1 MELAMLAF
9 CTAVIVFL
17 LAERMRVDR
26 RAEVLSSNDDALL
39 RDVKK
44 LRRDL
49 DDMAGKIR
57 EAEELIELHKEL
69 EKEAAKSERL
79 FQEGLTNILNYGV
92 TDDG

>member
-17 LAERMRVDR
+17 LAERRRVDR
-26 RAEVLSSNDDALL
+26 RAEVLSTNDDALL

-92 TDDG
+92 TNDG

>member
-9 CTAVIVFL
+9 CTAVILFL
-17 LAERMRVDR
+17 LAERRRVDR
-26 RAEVLSSNDDALL
+26 RAEVLSTNDDALL

-92 TDDG
+92 TNDG

>member
-17 LAERMRVDR
+17 LADR
-26 RAEVLSSNDDALL
+26 RRINRRTEVLSTNYDALL